1 MSAGGLPE
9 GVPPGTHGVRPPV
22 MPLRPTV
29 LTCSQKPRAEGEP
42 PPGVGGGSRERG
54 GAVPGQNTL
63 TPYALS
69 ASVTGWKKVVPPEE
83 QLPLPP
89 EVRPIA
95 RVPE

>member
-1 MSAGGLPE
+1 MSAGAPG
-9 GVPPGTHGVRPPV
+9 GVPPGDARRPPPV
-22 MPLRPTV
+22 VPLRPAV
-29 LTCSQKPRAEGEP
+29 LTCSQKRWAEGEP
-42 PPGVGGGSRERG
+42 QPGAGGGSRGRG